1 MAHVDATLAHV
12 DATSAHMDATLAHMN
27 ATLAHM
33 DVTLAHM
40 DATLVHMDASSPVC
54 GHCAKCYHPLVR
66 SQVAVGFAKNQDN
79 MDGASFHFAAEAAAS
94 SFSTS
99 SPNNYL
105 ESSTCTVMDRLALM
119 SDAAV

>member
-1 MAHVDATLAHV
+1 MQLVGLGAPAGAEVDDHLRFESSGQFHRHRRAPIL
-12 DATSAHMDATLAHMN
+12 
-27 ATLAHM
+27 
-33 DVTLAHM
+33 
-40 DATLVHMDASSPVC
+40 DASSPVC